1 MSRMRIEAKLR
12 QNDEYKA
19 ISRFLDKV
27 GLRFT
32 AYAATGSSHPFIIID
47 MPDGTE
53 FRHSVAC
60 TPKGGG
66 NPAGALSYLRRKLRE
81 AGYDV
86 G

>member
-19 ISRFLDKV
+19 TARFLDKV

-32 AYAATGSSHPFIIID
+32 VHPATGKQHPFILIQ

-66 NPAGALSYLRRKLRE
+66 NPAGALAYLRRKLRE